1 MKRINE
7 KRVVPAVTI
16 ERIEHAVPVAEALIA
31 GGLDIIEITLRT
43 PVAEEAIRQIVK
55 AFPEALVGAGT
66 ILTEEQVT
74 ATIDA
79 GAQFG
84 VAPGLNAAVVN
95 KSKQAGMPFIPGVI
109 TPSEIEEALSL
120 GCRLQK
126 FFPAAP
132 AGGVALLDAMSKPYA
147 HTGIQF
153 IPLGGISP
161 ANMCEYLKLS
171 CVAAIGGSWIADK
184 KLIAAEDF
192 AAITKN
198 AADAIATAQ
207 SAG

>member
-43 PVAEEAIRQIVK
+43 PVAEEAIRQIAK

-74 ATIDA
+74 AVIDA

-84 VAPGLNAAVVN
+84 VAPGLNAAVVK
-95 KSKQAGMPFIPGVI
+95 KSTHAGMPFVPGVI
-109 TPSEIEEALSL
+109 TPSEVEEAYSL
-120 GCRLQK
+120 GCKLQK

-132 AGGVALLDAMSKPYA
+132 AGGVALLDAISKPYA

-161 ANMCEYLKLS
+161 GNMGEYLKLS

-192 AAITKN
+192 QAITKN
-198 AADAIATAQ
+198 AADAIAMAQ
-207 SAG
+207 SVG